1 MELQEIESIKKFKG
15 WFSRNWEFAGV
26 LLLFSLYMFLSN
38 YYMWGQSFLNGYANF
53 SGGSDP
59 YFNYYII
66 IHILTTH
73 VSLLHTS
80 GLNYPIGS
88 GDPRPLFF
96 HWMIA
101 FVAIITAPIFGGAL
115 HAAYYSFMEF
125 DAVFGALLIIPVYLL
140 GKSILGKKAG
150 MIGAVLYTL
159 MPSNLTSGILSDGRM
174 HTPELIFA
182 FFAIYFFERAVHYAN
197 KNRIIEGSLLK
208 VNNYYSSIINYVKS
222 NKKTTFYALFA
233 GASYGAL
240 MLSWQGH
247 AYILAIITI
256 YVVAQLLINLF
267 LSRNTGYL
275 LYISIIFVFLSF
287 AMGGY
292 YYYAANNAPA
302 IWYVPPLL
310 IGVGMIF
317 IAALI
322 GIVGRKP
329 WIIAIPVLVLTVS
342 AFIGGMYFLSPHI
355 YTEIISGEGYFIKTK
370 LYSTIAEAQAPALG
384 QYIGGFGVAQ
394 FVVGIGGFM
403 FIIYKFIKE
412 KTDSLAFLIIFS
424 TVSIYMSFT
433 AARFNITA
441 SPAYAIMGGALL
453 YYFAD
458 ILKLSN
464 VKDDTRTKKAF
475 RKRSGIKGD
484 ISWLQAVMVIIVV
497 FGILIPSG
505 LGVMSAAVPV
515 NSATGVNHQ
524 VYSALPS
531 FAKPP
536 TYLANE
542 SAYFGTTGSQIT
554 NSSSPLSLSMA
565 WLAEQQANLSLADK
579 PAYVNWWDYG
589 FQELYQGNH
598 PTVADDFQQAY
609 QVAGQILLST
619 NESQIVALFSSRL
632 MQASLD
638 NSSGKFSPA
647 LQSVLSQYFNNSE
660 ITLLE
665 NIYKN
670 PMNYKQ
676 WIADNS
682 TIYGKFNTS
691 ITSANAYYAL
701 EKGQL
706 ASKLSLPNLINFYQE
721 IQQATGWSIQY
732 IQVDHTLFPLS
743 ATNTGT
749 FYAPAYLTDTPA
761 YSTSSGAIVPYE
773 YYQIYAVTTN
783 GTFPLNQTPVTA
795 TVTSYELG
803 YTPAFYNTTIYKALV
818 GLPPSAVGQTNGIPG
833 LSYGSTRY
841 TMEPAFN
848 MSNFEICYEGVPYN
862 PYTNYSSHP
871 NDFSIISL
879 QKAYS
884 LEHSGKGTAFIFP
897 GLSSIIQSS
906 DPILRYFP
914 GAIVEGQVK
923 TPSGIP
929 LPGIRVTEYDQYNI
943 PHSTVLTNKN
953 GFYNITVLPGNDT
966 LIYSYG
972 ALNKEFL
979 EGQNFLTAKKVVI
992 SRAMAERKVIGINET
1007 TGLPNYYIQK
1017 NIVTAPTSASG
1028 SVTIEK
1034 PKSSGYTS
1042 TKINSGKVKI
1052 SNSTSGQVFLAP
1064 IVNGNYKFV
1073 NIPIGTYNV
1082 SVISNNSV
1090 YKNVNTISISNGSS
1104 TSKNLLVYENR
1115 LNINV
1120 QSGGKPV
1127 SYAAVMV
1134 GNKKLLT
1141 NSSGEAYVA
1150 LDSGTYRIN
1159 ASLGNLVS
1167 GINDVSFTSL
1177 NTTKSITLNLQL
1189 GVNLTVLLKGPI
1201 VNGNLSLLE
1210 NGDLNTYTNLTNLGS
1225 NEFRGMVSPG
1235 YYTIYKTSGNY
1246 VAFGSYNINETTVI
1260 KISFAKGYATSIIN
1274 NNLNLSK
1281 YSGSI
1286 GVIYGNNVLQYED
1299 ATLKNVT
1306 FILPAE
1312 NNYGIYETLSRAG
1325 KNYYASRVEP
1335 ISTSQNVYLSPQ
1347 NATVEKVEIFN
1358 PAISA
1363 SFNSL
1368 SALDSGIG
1376 IFKLAN
1382 QPFEAANV
1390 SGGYASI
1397 YTQSSSLNN
1406 FELKVYGDGYFAS
1419 SNKLTPSV
1427 AIALNVNLKL
1437 VTLNFKPVMSSSPLN
1452 GEINIGGTTSQTSQ
1466 IINGT
1471 AKLTL
1476 PSGSYVFKVNGGNMF
1491 VFNYTNSFTV
1501 GAINESLNI
1510 SFKPEV
1516 SLSIVNVNTAYIYG
1530 KSGKLITNPTE
1541 ILPGNYT
1548 VYSISRSMKSSIQ
1561 EVDITQNTSISATLM
1576 QSYNLS
1582 ILNNLN
1588 GKVSL
1593 TLIFNGEKIVMP
1605 GLKNLLPAGSY
1616 NVNLTSHL
1624 ITNSGEYVLTGNKNI
1639 QLNAPT
1645 SLTLSIKNETF
1656 STDVMGKL
1664 SVSSGSNSGFF
1675 VNIYRNGSLVV
1686 KTTTSNKGNFSVDLQ
1701 NGNYTYYT
1709 YSSQYM
1715 MAGTGIITVNP
1726 FINRENITVT
1736 ASNAHFIS
1744 LFTYVSGVEK
1754 ATTVNVTLN
1763 KELFRVTSNGYPLIL
1778 PSENYS
1784 FSSYISRNVTVNG
1797 YSTSYLYQTSKS
1809 VFTNT
1814 TKDINLMLSKVL
1826 IGNITVSQNTISK
1839 TSEYNTV
1846 TYYITLKNH
1855 LNSMENITL
1864 SSGSSSWAMKFN
1876 KTTINNLSI
1885 NGSVKLQLVLNNTAM
1900 VPDGINRVPIEIK
1913 YSGGQS
1919 QDFVK
1924 VNITK
1929 YANFEIQQIYT
1940 VPGYN
1945 NGTSVL
1951 SYKLINTGNTEDNIS
1966 LSMNST
1972 SIQTLVHDSWNVSF
1986 QYNGKTISYITL
1998 NYSQTKVI
2006 NVVFKPGKVPSP
2018 SFDIT
2023 INANLTNTN
2032 VVRYVNIHYTSP
2044 DAPGITVYSKG
2055 PGIISNYTGDP
2066 FVTVEYGIII
2076 IAIAVIGG
2084 IAGVAIRGR
2093 KRK

>member
-15 WFSRNWEFAGV
+15 WFSRNWEFAGI

-66 IHILTTH
+66 IQILTTH

-101 FVAIITAPIFGGAL
+101 FVATITAPIFGGAL

-125 DAVFGALLIIPVYLL
+125 DAVFGALLIIPVYML
-140 GKSILGKKAG
+140 GKSILGRKAG

-208 VNNYYSSIINYVKS
+208 VNNYYSSIMNYIRS
-222 NKKTTFYALFA
+222 NKKSTFYALFA

-292 YYYAANNAPA
+292 YYYAADNAPA

-342 AFIGGMYFLSPHI
+342 AFVGGLYFISPHM
-355 YTEIISGEGYFIKTK
+355 YSEIISGEGYFIKTK

-394 FVVGIGGFM
+394 FVVGVGGFM
-403 FIIYKFIKE
+403 FVIYKFIKE

-424 TVSIYMSFT
+424 AVSIYMSFT

-515 NSATGVNHQ
+515 NSAPEVNHQ

-536 TYLANE
+536 AYLANE

-579 PAYVNWWDYG
+579 PAYVDWWDYG
-589 FQELYQGNH
+589 FQELYQGEH

-609 QVAGQILLST
+609 QIAGQILLST
-619 NESQIVALFSSRL
+619 NESQIIALFSSRL

-638 NSSGKFSPA
+638 NTSGKFSPQ
-647 LQSVLSQYFNNSE
+647 LQSVFSQYFNNSE

-706 ASKLSLPNLINFYQE
+706 ASKLSLPNLVDLYQE

-732 IQVDHTLFPLS
+732 IQVDHTLLPLS
-743 ATNTGT
+743 ATDTGT

-761 YSTSSGAIVPYE
+761 YTTSSGAIVPYE

-783 GTFPLNQTPVTA
+783 GTFPLNETPVTA

-833 LSYGSTRY
+833 LSYGSSQY

-862 PYTNYSSHP
+862 PYTNYTSHP

-923 TPSGIP
+923 TPSGLP
-929 LPGIRVTEYDQYNI
+929 LPGIRVTVYDQYNI
-943 PHSTVLTNKN
+943 PHSTIVTNKN

-979 EGQNFLTAKKVVI
+979 EGNNFLTAKKVII
-992 SRAMAERKVIGINET
+992 SRAMAERKVVGINET

-1017 NIVTAPTSASG
+1017 NIITASTGASG
-1028 SVTIEK
+1028 SVTLEK

-1042 TKINSGKVKI
+1042 QQVTSGNVEI
-1052 SNSTSGQVFLAP
+1052 SNSTSGQKFLTS
-1064 IVNGNYKFV
+1064 IVNGNYRFV

-1082 SVISNNSV
+1082 SVISNNSI
-1090 YKNVNTISISNGSS
+1090 YSNINTISISNGSS
-1104 TSKNLLVYENR
+1104 ISKNLFVYENK
-1115 LNINV
+1115 LDISV
-1120 QSGGKPV
+1120 QSGGKPASGV
-1127 SYAAVMV
+1127 TVMV
-1134 GNKKLLT
+1134 GKEKLLT
-1141 NSSGEAYVA
+1141 NSTGKAYVA
-1150 LDSGTYRIN
+1150 LNSGTYKIN
-1159 ASLGNLVS
+1159 ASLGNLIS
-1167 GINDVSFTSL
+1167 SINEVSFTSL
-1177 NTTKSITLNLQL
+1177 NTTQSVTINLEL
-1189 GVNLTVLLKGPI
+1189 GVNLTVLLKGP
-1201 VNGNLSLLE
+1201 VVKGNLSILE
-1210 NGDLNTYTNLTNLGS
+1210 NGDLSTYTNLTNLGY
-1225 NEFRGMVSPG
+1225 NEFRGTVSPG
-1235 YYTIYKTSGNY
+1235 YYTIYETSGNY
-1246 VAFGSYNINETTVI
+1246 VALGSYNINKTST
-1260 KISFAKGYATSIIN
+1260 ISMSFVKGYATSITN

-1286 GVIYGNNVLQYED
+1286 GVIYGSTVLQYEST
-1299 ATLKNVT
+1299 TLKNVT
-1306 FILPAE
+1306 FILPSG
-1312 NNYGIYETLSRAG
+1312 NNYGIYETLTRAG
-1325 KNYYASRVEP
+1325 KDYYASQAES
-1335 ISTSQNVYLSPQ
+1335 ISTSSNVYLSPQ
-1347 NATVEKVEIFN
+1347 NATVEKIEIYN
-1358 PAISA
+1358 PGISRG
-1363 SFNSL
+1363 FNSL
-1368 SALDSGIG
+1368 SALNSGIG
-1376 IFKLAN
+1376 IFELAGH
-1382 QPFEAANV
+1382 PFEAANV

-1397 YTQSSSLNN
+1397 YTQSSSLNG
-1406 FELKVYGDGYFAS
+1406 FALRVYGDGYFGS
-1419 SNKLTPSV
+1419 SSRLNQNV
-1427 AIALNVNLKL
+1427 AVALNVNLKS
-1437 VTLNFKPVMSSSPLN
+1437 VTLNFKPILNSSPLN

-1471 AKLTL
+1471 SRVRL
-1476 PSGSYVFKVNGGNMF
+1476 PSGSYVFTVTGGNMF
-1491 VFNYTNSFTV
+1491 ASDYTNSFTV
-1501 GAINESLNI
+1501 GATNKSINV

-1516 SLSIVNVNTAYIYG
+1516 SLAIVNVNTAYIYG
-1530 KSGKLITNPTE
+1530 KNGELITNPTE
-1541 ILPGNYT
+1541 MLPGNYT
-1548 VYSISRSMKSSIQ
+1548 VYSISGNVKSAIQ
-1561 EVDITQNTSISATLM
+1561 EVHLTQNTTISATLM

-1582 ILNNLN
+1582 ILNNLK
-1588 GKVSL
+1588 GTATL
-1593 TLIFNGEKIVMP
+1593 TLIYNGERIVMP

-1616 NVNLTSHL
+1616 NVNLTAHL
-1624 ITNSGEYVLTGNKNI
+1624 VSNSGEYVLTGSRNI
-1639 QLNAPT
+1639 QLNGPT
-1645 SLTLSIKNETF
+1645 SLTLNIKNETF
-1656 STDVMGKL
+1656 TTNVKGKL
-1664 SVSSGSNSGFF
+1664 DVNSGSNSGFF
-1675 VNIYRNGSLVV
+1675 VNIYRNGSLIS
-1686 KTTTSNKGNFSVDLQ
+1686 KTTTSGNGNFSVDLS
-1701 NGNYTYYT
+1701 NGNYTYYV
-1709 YSSQYM
+1709 YSTQYM
-1715 MAGTGIITVNP
+1715 KAGTGTITINP
-1726 FINRENITVT
+1726 FVNEQNITLI
-1736 ASNAHFIS
+1736 ASNGHLVS

-1754 ATTVNVTLN
+1754 ALSVNVTLYN
-1763 KELFRVTSNGYPLIL
+1763 ELFRVTSDGYPLIL

-1784 FSSYISRNVTVNG
+1784 FSSYVSSSATVNG
-1797 YSTSYLYQTSKS
+1797 FKTSYLYEASKT

-1814 TKDINLMLSKVL
+1814 TKDINLILSKVL
-1826 IGNITVSQNTISK
+1826 LGNITISQNTISK
-1839 TSEYNTV
+1839 TSEYNSV
-1846 TYYITLKNH
+1846 TYYLTLTNH
-1855 LNSMENITL
+1855 INSMENITL
-1864 SSGSSSWAMKFN
+1864 SSGSSVWAMKFN
-1876 KTTINNLSI
+1876 RTTINNLPI
-1885 NGSVKLQLVLNNTAM
+1885 NGSVKLRLVLNNTAM
-1900 VPDGINRVPIEIK
+1900 VPEGINKIPVEIK
-1913 YSGGQS
+1913 YSGGPT

-1929 YANFEIQQIYT
+1929 YANFEIKQVYT
-1940 VPGYN
+1940 APSYN

-1951 SYKLINTGNTEDNIS
+1951 SYKLINMGNSVDNIS
-1966 LSMNST
+1966 LSMNSS
-1972 SIQTLVHDSWNVSF
+1972 SIQTLIHDSWNVSF
-1986 QYNGKTISYITL
+1986 QYNGNTVRYITL

-2006 NVVFKPGKVPSP
+2006 NIVFKPGKVPSP

-2023 INANLTNTN
+2023 INANLTNTS
-2032 VVRYVNIHYTSP
+2032 VVRYVSIHYTSP
-2044 DAPGITVYSKG
+2044 GAPGITVYSKG
-2055 PGIISNYTGDP
+2055 PGILSNYTGDP
-2066 FVTVEYGIII
+2066 FVTVEYGLII